1 MVPSPALLERF
12 NRDLD
17 ALIAPQARIGIAVS
31 GGSDSLALLLLAAA
45 ARPGFVEAATVDHAL
60 RAGSGEEA
68 QMVARVSDALGVPH
82 ATLTAE
88 WRERPLTAIQERAR
102 DERYRLL
109 SLWASD
115 RQLAAVLTAHHC
127 DDQAETFVMRLAR
140 GSGVR
145 GLSSMRPHSAL
156 PGSNALLLRPLL
168 DWPRSQLEEI
178 CRAAGLD
185 PVQDPS
191 NFDQQFERVRVRRAL
206 KANAWLSPSSIALSA
221 SNLRKADTALE
232 WAATKEWKERVKNE
246 AGKFVT
252 LRRMPREKFA
262 DGSYLEPC
270 LSWRRRRKKRRFAG
284 GSLIIFLR
292 VLMREGRQRCGASAA
307 PEEPSGVSTKRPHE
321 IDEP

>member
-68 QMVARVSDALGVPH
+68 KMVARVSDALGVPH
-82 ATLTAE
+82 ATLAAE

-145 GLSSMRPHSAL
+145 GLSSMRAHSAL

-168 DWPRSQLEEI
+168 DWPRSQLEEV

-221 SNLRKADTALE
+221 SNLREADTALE
-232 WAATKEWKERVKNE
+232 WAATKEWKERVKNGAGEIRYAPADAPGEIRRRIVSRAVSQLATE
-246 AGKFVT
+246 AQEAPLRGREVDHLLARLDEGGQAT
-252 LRRMPREKFA
+252 LR
-262 DGSYLEPC
+262 GVC
-270 LSWRRRRKKRRFAG
+270 CAG
-284 GSLIIFLR
+284 GTEWRFYK
-292 VLMREGRQRCGASAA
+292 A
-307 PEEPSGVSTKRPHE
+307 PPRNR
-321 IDEP
+321 